1 MPRTFGYW
9 EEQMFTVSPLKWQMS
24 FGPPTF
30 TQFLE
35 QKTAAELFQKPK
47 DIVKLFQFI
56 SYKNVRICQ
65 DICDISS

>member
-35 QKTAAELFQKPK
+35 QKTAELFQRPK
-47 DIVKLFQFI
+47 DIFEVISIHFI
-56 SYKNVRICQ
+56 RPAGCENLPTHLRH
-65 DICDISS
+65 